1 MVAFDFDAALRWARF
16 DPGKTLARRPDESLP
31 FRWLAVTGAGELL
44 LDTCV
49 YIDAFQAK
57 QPAEINV
64 LLKNVFSNHSTVAL
78 QEMMHVIGRL
88 NPDHAGTVAVRKQIE
103 TAIKKIPDHRLF
115 TPDADVLGR
124 AALLA
129 GILCRLQGYQK
140 DQKFQALND
149 CVLYLQAVKLGV
161 TVLTA
166 NIADFDFLLQ
176 LVPAGKVLFY
186 RPDTPADKN

>member
-1 MVAFDFDAALRWARF
+1 MFDVDKALRWARF
-16 DPGKTLARRPDESLP
+16 DPERTLARRPDELLYLP
-31 FRWLAVTGAGELL
+31 DAGTRTGRELL
-44 LDTCV
+44 FDTCV
-49 YIDAFQAK
+49 YIDTMQGRFPVKALDA
-57 QPAEINV
+57 
-64 LLKNVFSNHSTVAL
+64 LKLRARLHSTVAI
-78 QEMMHVIGRL
+78 QELMHASGRL
-88 NPDHAGTVAVRKQIE
+88 DPSHPGTNVIIAQIKR
-103 TAIKKIPDHRLF
+103 AIKDMPEHRIH

-140 DQKFQALND
+140 DQKFRALND

-166 NIADFDFLLQ
+166 NVADFDYLLQ

-186 RPDTPADKN
+186 RPDTPAAKS